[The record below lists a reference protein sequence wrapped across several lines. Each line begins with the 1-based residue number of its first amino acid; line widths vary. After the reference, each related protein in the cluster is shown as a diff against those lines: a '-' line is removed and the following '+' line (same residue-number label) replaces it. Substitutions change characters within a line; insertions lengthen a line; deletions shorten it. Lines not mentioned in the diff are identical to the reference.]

1 MINLKILFKNTTKY
15 TKDTYS
21 EFVKFHNKKYNF
33 TYNLYTIICSALFL
47 FCIVFQVNKHL
58 YNLAILFCL
67 AITCFILWRFFKPIS
82 DVSKELNGDT
92 LKNEKEFSF
101 KFYNDYFIISDNKTY
116 SKMKYFEL
124 YKVYETTNF
133 FYLYTD
139 RTHSFLINKRNFS
152 IGTPVDF
159 SEFIHKK
166 LRFRFKSCQ

>member
-33 TYNLYTIICSALFL
+33 TYILYTIICSALFL

-58 YNLAILFCL
+58 YNLAILFCV

-101 KFYNDYFIISDNKTY
+101 KFYNDYFIISDNTTY

-139 RTHSFLINKRNFS
+139 RTHSFLINKSNFS

-166 LRFRFKSCQ
+166 LRFRFKLCK